1 MNRKAE
7 MAIARIQSLLL
18 VMVSLMGS
26 SVIAL
31 SQRQVIAQAPD
42 RANSIYKASAKID
55 PAFPESVKAAV
66 LQAVSA
72 ETKLPP
78 DQFML
83 TQATPKIWSDGCLG
97 LGPPAQMC
105 TAVLVRGWEVRVMHR
120 HQEWVYRT
128 NSSGQA
134 VQLDP
139 AGSRL
144 GQVIAPPAD
153 PIPSDQRPPTLE
165 KKAIFRELK
174 SGGFA
179 GITQEVTLY
188 KDGRVVQKGGSAT
201 GEKLLRKLSKAEIK
215 SFKKRIEKLRFGQFD
230 GLRYSAPKGAADYFM
245 VTLTNGQTTVQYA
258 DLNLEELPNDLRSV
272 LQAWQSLSAS

>member
-1 MNRKAE
+1 MVKVRS
-7 MAIARIQSLLL
+7 QSHLVLL
-18 VMVSLMGS
+18 VGLMGS

-31 SQRQVIAQAPD
+31 SQYQMIAQAQNRAVSID
-42 RANSIYKASAKID
+42 RASTKID
-55 PAFPESVKAAV
+55 PAFPDPVKAAV

-72 ETKLPP
+72 TTRIRP
-78 DQFML
+78 DQFAL

-97 LGPPAQMC
+97 LGPPTQMC

-153 PIPSDQRPPTLE
+153 PIPSNQRPSTLE
-165 KKAIFRELK
+165 KKAIFREIK

-179 GITQEVTLY
+179 GITQETTLY
-188 KDGRVVQKGGSAT
+188 KDGRLVQKSSSAA
-201 GEKLLRKLSKAEIK
+201 EKILRTLSKKEVKA
-215 SFKKRIEKLRFGQFD
+215 FKKQIEKLHFGQFD
-230 GLRYSAPKGAADYFM
+230 GLRYPAPKGAADYFTE
-245 VTLTNGQTTVQYA
+245 TLTNGQTTVQYA
-258 DLNLEELPNDLRSV
+258 DLNLEELPQDLQSAI
-272 LQAWQSLSAS
+272 QAWRALSTS